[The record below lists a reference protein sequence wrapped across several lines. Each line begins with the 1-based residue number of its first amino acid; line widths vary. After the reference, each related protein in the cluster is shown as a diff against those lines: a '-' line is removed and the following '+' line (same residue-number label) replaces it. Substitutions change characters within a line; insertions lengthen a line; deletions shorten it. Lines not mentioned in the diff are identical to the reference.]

1 MEMRKIGI
9 NADARRIDGNF
20 KTLVHDLEYFS
31 KIGFTCVEIPIH
43 GMEVI
48 RNAQILPHRMKELKS
63 ILSGFDFIYS
73 VHAPN
78 PLNLMSMDDSETH
91 VKLFNTCLEFT
102 SEINSEIFVYHAG
115 RYIPE
120 ERFLSQYDIQVT
132 QDAKEKILNNELE
145 HLSNIAESLKNSKI
159 TICIENARPYLD
171 CKDYCYAENINQLS
185 EIVRLLNS
193 ENIAIN
199 LDVGHAFLASKFY
212 EIPLLESIRKA
223 APYVKHMHVHDNYG
237 KLCYYY
243 EKTQVDLVPLGK
255 GDMHMP
261 IGWGAVPFKEI
272 LSELKGYPGIFLNE
286 LRPRYMDYFGDVYN
300 TMQSL

>member
-1 MEMRKIGI
+1 MRKIGI
-9 NADARRIDGNF
+9 NTDARRIDGNF
-20 KTLVHDLEYFS
+20 KILAHDLEYLA
-31 KIGFTCVEIPIH
+31 KIGFEYVEVPIH
-43 GMEVI
+43 GMEII
-48 RNAQILPHRMKELKS
+48 RNAEILPHRMKELKS
-63 ILSGFDFIYS
+63 ILCGYDFIYS

-78 PLNLMSMDDSETH
+78 PLNLMSMDDYDTH
-91 VKLFNTCLEFT
+91 LKLFNTCLEFT

-115 RYIPE
+115 RYLAE
-120 ERFLSQYDIQVT
+120 ERFLSQYDIQLT
-132 QDAKEKILNNELE
+132 QDAKEKMLNNELE
-145 HLSNIAESLKNSKI
+145 QLSIIAESLKNSKI

-199 LDVGHAFLASKFY
+199 LDVGHVFLASKFY

-237 KLCYYY
+237 KLCYYN

-272 LSELKGYPGIFLNE
+272 LSELKSYSGIFLNE
-286 LRPRYMDYFGDVYN
+286 LRPRYMDCFSDVYN